1 MKKKWIIICSISI
14 LISAAIFADTEFD
27 VYYYGVPVTDTYT
40 AVNKDKFAHKS
51 ALGIGNDLG
60 FYFVNFPHAD
70 IGIACN
76 YGAEFFRT
84 AEVPFISKIISSQFA
99 VFDWAVCAFV
109 NAAPVVRFTV
119 NRYHSFIVSQGIQ
132 FRLLFAEKSE
142 NEEMGMLAWQM
153 DAFLHGGYRLWVL
166 NKTNFRLGLSTGA
179 YIFVPVG
186 VAYAAGITHGGIKA
200 SLDEMT
206 GGGFGTRLYA
216 GVCVNFNGRNRN

>member
-119 NRYHSFIVSQGIQ
+119 NYRFAGDTISSAFCRKVGKRRNGYARMADGRIFTRRVS
-132 FRLLFAEKSE
+132 
-142 NEEMGMLAWQM
+142 
-153 DAFLHGGYRLWVL
+153 V
-166 NKTNFRLGLSTGA
+166 
-179 YIFVPVG
+179 VG
-186 VAYAAGITHGGIKA
+186 VEQNELPSRTFDRCIYFRSCRSCLCGGNNTRRYK
-200 SLDEMT
+200 
-206 GGGFGTRLYA
+206 GFFR
-216 GVCVNFNGRNRN
+216 